1 MGSVKCFLWYLKM
14 ISRPDTKKRYY
25 ANVSGDGAGDD
36 DGVCMQT
43 LGLGQWNTLDFR
55 VTRTAVEYKSGTIFM
70 IMRLDLMLFLVC
82 VSCLFFDHRL
92 ILFLFLFFILCL
104 LLPELVA

>member
-1 MGSVKCFLWYLKM
+1 M

-36 DGVCMQT
+36 DVVCMQT
-43 LGLGQWNTLDFR
+43 LGLGQWNSLDFR